1 MEIVLKWLTVIAWC
15 AFKYVFG
22 IITALLLG
30 LSFLETLITTVVG
43 GMIGVFIYLYLW
55 ELIVGVWQK
64 YFPPKPKHGI
74 KISNKRRMMVNLINK
89 YEIYGVAL
97 LTPILL
103 SVPVGVI
110 ISAMLEKNKWKIKL
124 VMLASF
130 VFWTLTCW
138 ALYRILDIDITKLL
152 K

>member
-1 MEIVLKWLTVIAWC
+1 ML
-15 AFKYVFG
+15 
-22 IITALLLG
+22 
-30 LSFLETLITTVVG
+30 
-43 GMIGVFIYLYLW
+43 
-55 ELIVGVWQK
+55 
-64 YFPPKPKHGI
+64 
-74 KISNKRRMMVNLINK
+74 VNLINK
-89 YEIYGVAL
+89 YEIYGIAL

-124 VMLASF
+124 VMLGSF

-138 ALYRILDIDITKLL
+138 ALYRVLDIDITKLF